1 MECLRDWGL
10 EVVKSTGPWD
20 SRPKDMAVDERGG
33 GTSLSSR
40 NCRYGLMMGNAT
52 WRHCPRWKKDVCLTC
67 LRMSP
72 PAMHGVGVRCCRPK
86 SPQLRSD
93 LLLGLHETVLLHIA
107 QCPRKRLREILDAIA
122 DKCTNKAMIDNFGK
136 V

>member
-52 WRHCPRWKKDVCLTC
+52 WRHCPRWKK
-67 LRMSP
+67 MF
-72 PAMHGVGVRCCRPK
+72 
-86 SPQLRSD
+86 
-93 LLLGLHETVLLHIA
+93 VLLV
-107 QCPRKRLREILDAIA
+107 C
-122 DKCTNKAMIDNFGK
+122 